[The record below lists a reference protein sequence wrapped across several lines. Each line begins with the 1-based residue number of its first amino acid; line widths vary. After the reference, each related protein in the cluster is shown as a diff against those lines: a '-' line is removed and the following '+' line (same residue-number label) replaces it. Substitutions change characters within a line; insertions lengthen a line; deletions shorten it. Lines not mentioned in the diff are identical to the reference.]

1 MTLRK
6 RIRDSG
12 MTTFVAGG
20 IAGTLVGIA
29 AKLVWDGVVD
39 RFGASDLVVTVL
51 LIIAVITLISMT
63 TMMSR
68 KVDHLV
74 EKASFSIKYHSADE
88 ASQLYELSRDL
99 ISKSDPD
106 VEIYAVNS
114 YIEAFRD
121 SNAAGDEAMQRR
133 YLAAFEN
140 RFATMKYHRLIQ
152 VRNGGNGHGSAKLG
166 DLLAPAYRDH
176 YRKMATFAKAQPG
189 SRVKIEEV
197 PATLPT
203 SFVVVKDRN
212 SNGGDHLA
220 DEQAQSGSRLRGDRA
235 HHGGVPHHR
244 PDGLLVPCFL
254 QWFEEIDRGAR
265 EVTIGLLE

>member
-1 MTLRK
+1 
-6 RIRDSG
+6 

-29 AKLVWDGVVD
+29 TKLVWDGVVD
-39 RFGASDLVVTVL
+39 RLGASDVVISVL
-51 LIIAVITLISMT
+51 LILAVVTLISMT
-63 TMMSR
+63 TLMSR

-88 ASQLYELSRDL
+88 ASRLYEFCREM

-114 YIEAFRD
+114 YVEAFKD
-121 SNAAGDEAMQRR
+121 SNSPEDEDMQRR
-133 YLAAFEN
+133 YLGAFEH

-152 VRNGGNGHGSAKLG
+152 VRNGDNEARAVKLG

-176 YRKMATFAKAQPG
+176 YRKMATFAKVAPG

-203 SFVVVKDRN
+203 SFVILKDRN
-212 SNGGDHLA
+212 SNGGRIIWQMNKHNQEA
-220 DEQAQSGSRLRGDRA
+220 EEVERIM
-235 HHGGVPHHR
+235 GVFLITD

-265 EVTIGLLE
+265 EVTVGLLE

>member
-1 MTLRK
+1 
-6 RIRDSG
+6 

-29 AKLVWDGVVD
+29 TKLVWDGVVD
-39 RFGASDLVVTVL
+39 RLGASDVVISVL
-51 LIIAVITLISMT
+51 LILAVVTLISMT
-63 TMMSR
+63 TLMSR

-88 ASQLYELSRDL
+88 ASRLYEFSREM
-99 ISKSDPD
+99 ISKSDLD

-114 YIEAFRD
+114 YVEAFKD
-121 SNAAGDEAMQRR
+121 SNSPEDEDMQRR
-133 YLAAFEN
+133 YLGAFEQ

-152 VRNGGNGHGSAKLG
+152 VRNGGRSAKLG

-203 SFVVVKDRN
+203 SFVILKDRN
-212 SNGGDHLA
+212 SNGGRIIWQMNKHNQEVDSA
-220 DEQAQSGSRLRGDRA
+220 EIERIM
-235 HHGGVPHHR
+235 GVFLITD

-265 EVTIGLLE
+265 EVTVGLLE